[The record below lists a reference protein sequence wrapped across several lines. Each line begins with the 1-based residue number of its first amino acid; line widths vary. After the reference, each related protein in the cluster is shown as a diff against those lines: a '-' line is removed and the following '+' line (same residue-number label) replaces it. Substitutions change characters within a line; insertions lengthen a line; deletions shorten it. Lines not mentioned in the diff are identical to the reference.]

1 MADKAEITLSVTP
14 LSVSLL
20 VDPDRMIQ
28 TLTNLL
34 SNAIK
39 FSSPGSTVWLT
50 AKLVITEEQG
60 GDPPPAPAPAPPNAI
75 LFAVKD
81 QGRGIPAA
89 KLDTIF
95 ERFQQVDYSDT
106 RNQDGTGLGLAICR
120 SIVAQHQGELWVE
133 SEVGV
138 GSTFYV
144 TLPLPP
150 RESKV

>member
-1 MADKAEITLSVTP
+1 
-14 LSVSLL
+14 
-20 VDPDRMIQ
+20 
-28 TLTNLL
+28 
-34 SNAIK
+34 
-39 FSSPGSTVWLT
+39 
-50 AKLVITEEQG
+50 VITEEQG